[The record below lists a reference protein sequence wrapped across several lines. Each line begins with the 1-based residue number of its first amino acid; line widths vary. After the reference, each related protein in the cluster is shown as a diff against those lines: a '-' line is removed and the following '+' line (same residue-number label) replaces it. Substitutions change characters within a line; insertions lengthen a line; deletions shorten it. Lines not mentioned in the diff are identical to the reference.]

1 MSLTIESQVDQG
13 QQTSEWS
20 PTDKALAAGGIA
32 GLTITAY
39 IHLTE
44 MSDKFAEVPYLGVGY
59 ALLVIACVA
68 AAVLIIKGDRR
79 GWMLGGGVCLATI
92 VGFVLTRTTGLPA
105 SKDDIGNW
113 SESIGT
119 YALIA
124 EGAVVV
130 LAAIALRCRSQT
142 AVAG

>member
-1 MSLTIESQVDQG
+1 MSLTLDSKFDQD
-13 QQTSEWS
+13 QQTATWS
-20 PTDKALAAGGIA
+20 TTDAALAAGGIA

-68 AAVLIIKGDRR
+68 AAVLIVKGDRR

-105 SKDDIGNW
+105 TKDDIGNW

-119 YALIA
+119 YSLIA
-124 EGAVVV
+124 EGVVVV
-130 LAAIALRCRSQT
+130 LAAIALRRPSQT
-142 AVAG
+142 A

>member
-1 MSLTIESQVDQG
+1 MSLTIESQVDHG
-13 QQTSEWS
+13 QQTAQWS
-20 PTDKALAAGGIA
+20 TSDQALAAGGIA
-32 GLTITAY
+32 GLTVTAY

-59 ALLVIACVA
+59 ALLVIACVV
-68 AAVLIIKGDRR
+68 AAVLIVKGDRR

-92 VGFVLTRTTGLPA
+92 IGFTLTRTTGLPA

-124 EGAVVV
+124 EGVVVV
-130 LAAIALRCRSQT
+130 LSAIALRRT
-142 AVAG
+142 AKSA

>member
-1 MSLTIESQVDQG
+1 MSLTLDSKFDHD
-13 QQTSEWS
+13 QQTATWS
-20 PTDKALAAGGIA
+20 TTDAALAAGGIA

-68 AAVLIIKGDRR
+68 AAVLIVKGDRR

-92 VGFVLTRTTGLPA
+92 IGFVLTRTTGLPA
-105 SKDDIGNW
+105 TKDDIGNW

-119 YALIA
+119 YSLIA
-124 EGAVVV
+124 EGVVVV
-130 LAAIALRCRSQT
+130 LAAIALRRTSQT
-142 AVAG
+142 A